1 MPEVDEVVD
10 DVIDWFGAHA
20 RDLPWRNTTPWG
32 VLVSE
37 FMLQQTPVTRVLPV
51 WRTWLARWPRPT
63 DLAAEPQSEAIIA
76 WGRLGY
82 PRRAARLHATAK
94 ELDDRFAGQVPA
106 NYSDL
111 RTLPGVGDYTAAAV
125 LAFAF
130 GERALVLDINVR
142 RVLSRAFLGQAYPGN
157 GISRV
162 ERELAERLAPHDAAA
177 SSVWAA
183 ASMELG
189 AVICTSAHP
198 QCAICPVQQAC
209 VWHSEGRPHNADRP
223 RGQAAFEG
231 SDRQVR
237 GAILATLRDAST
249 SRTRAQLMPVDREQ
263 EQCERALSSLLADG
277 LVEKLKSGR
286 YRLAR

>member
-1 MPEVDEVVD
+1 MSHADPVVD

-20 RDLPWRNTTPWG
+20 RDLPWRATTPWG

-37 FMLQQTPVTRVLPV
+37 FMLQQTPVARVLPV
-51 WRTWLARWPRPT
+51 WQAWLTRWPSPADLAR
-63 DLAAEPQSEAIIA
+63 EPQSEAIIA

-82 PRRAARLHATAK
+82 PRRAARLHATAR
-94 ELDDRFAGQVPA
+94 ELDSRFAGLVPA
-106 NYSDL
+106 NYADL
-111 RTLPGVGDYTAAAV
+111 RTLPGVGDYTAAAI

-130 GERALVLDINVR
+130 GERSVVLDVNVR
-142 RVLSRAFLGQAYPGN
+142 RVLSRAFLGQAYPGS

-162 ERELAERLAPHDAAA
+162 ERELAERLAPLDPEASAA
-177 SSVWAA
+177 WAA

-189 AVICTSAHP
+189 ALICTSANP
-198 QCAICPVQQAC
+198 QCTSCPVQHAC
-209 VWHSEGRPHNADRP
+209 AWHSEGRPQNAERP
-223 RGQAAFEG
+223 RGQAAFAG

-237 GAILATLRDAST
+237 GAIMATLRDAST
-249 SRTRAQLMPVDREQ
+249 SRTTEQLMPVDSDQ
-263 EQCERALSSLLADG
+263 EQYERALVSLLADG

>member
-1 MPEVDEVVD
+1 VSHADPVVD

-20 RDLPWRNTTPWG
+20 RDLPWRATTPWG

-37 FMLQQTPVTRVLPV
+37 FMLQQTPVARVLPV
-51 WRTWLARWPRPT
+51 WQAWLTRWPSPADLAR
-63 DLAAEPQSEAIIA
+63 EPQSEAIIA

-82 PRRAARLHATAK
+82 PRRAARLHATAR
-94 ELDDRFAGQVPA
+94 ELDSRFAGLVPA
-106 NYSDL
+106 NYADL
-111 RTLPGVGDYTAAAV
+111 RTLPGVGDYTAAAI

-130 GERALVLDINVR
+130 GERSVVLDVNVR
-142 RVLSRAFLGQAYPGN
+142 RVLSRAFLGQAYPGS

-162 ERELAERLAPHDAAA
+162 ERELAERLAPLDPEASAA
-177 SSVWAA
+177 WAA

-189 AVICTSAHP
+189 ALICTSANP
-198 QCAICPVQQAC
+198 QCTSCPVQHAC
-209 VWHSEGRPHNADRP
+209 AWHSEGRPQNAERP
-223 RGQAAFEG
+223 RGQAAFAG

-237 GAILATLRDAST
+237 GAIMATLRDAST
-249 SRTRAQLMPVDREQ
+249 SRTTEQLMPVDSDQ
-263 EQCERALSSLLADG
+263 EQYERALVSLLADG